1 MKTDKPLKGNIEIS
15 GVVDGKRWKRSME
28 LASNDS
34 TKGVGQLWAR
44 RKIAELMNLRYSGH
58 SDDDVRASVLPLAL
72 EHSLVTKYTSLLAV
86 DVTPVRVKERLKK
99 QMVPSNMP
107 KGWKQNS
114 VFGELP
120 QGATSSVMNLYI
132 AFALT
137 LLAALIGFSPRLN
150 RLWRRG

>member
-1 MKTDKPLKGNIEIS
+1 
-15 GVVDGKRWKRSME
+15 
-28 LASNDS
+28 
-34 TKGVGQLWAR
+34 
-44 RKIAELMNLRYSGH
+44 
-58 SDDDVRASVLPLAL
+58 
-72 EHSLVTKYTSLLAV
+72 VTKYTSLLAV

-114 VFGELP
+114 VFGDLP
-120 QGATSSVMNLYI
+120 QGATSSVMSLYI
-132 AFALT
+132 ALALT